1 MTTKKII
8 NKINQNT
15 PIWFRKLKK
24 AITLLSDATII
35 ILLGIGY
42 SEDSL
47 IMLVIRVGISAI
59 MNSIEIFLS
68 DEPDA

>member
-1 MTTKKII
+1 MTAKKII
-8 NKINQNT
+8 STINKNT
-15 PIWFRKLKK
+15 PVWFRKLKK
-24 AITLLSDATII
+24 AVTLLSDASIVL
-35 ILLGIGY
+35 LLGVGY

-59 MNSIEIFLS
+59 MNTIEIFLS